1 MHVQKRRK
9 VTRDARQYVLAY
21 VLTLTLTL
29 TLTTYASL
37 SPTEEVQ
44 LLNGLPNVCCRLSA
58 FSC

>member
-9 VTRDARQYVLAY
+9 VTRDARQYLLAY

-29 TLTTYASL
+29 PTYASL
-37 SPTEEVQ
+37 SPTEEAA